1 MLIFERMFGKMVGEK
16 SSYEKK
22 WSQKAKI
29 YWRRMLEGEGDY
41 LGKVMLGRSEFREEL
56 FPSLSRTTLYFFY

>member
-1 MLIFERMFGKMVGEK
+1 LGEK

-29 YWRRMLEGEGDY
+29 YRRRMLEGEGDY

-56 FPSLSRTTLYFFY
+56 FPSLPRTTVYFFY